1 MVRADKQARAANHNF
16 GTWYRETSS
25 RFRDACFQCGL
36 ATSPLSITRRAL
48 PHTLLYFLIQVLQR
62 MLHQFWDTAQQNA
75 YVLRC
80 GRANG
85 RCPASII
92 AVLFY
97 YECRELSPCM
107 SGKTLRTKKQRL
119 EAGSEAVASSGDAA
133 PLKGPRNEASPRTWV
148 SATCTQPAGRHMHMR
163 HGEYGGIRY

>member
-1 MVRADKQARAANHNF
+1 MM
-16 GTWYRETSS
+16 S
-25 RFRDACFQCGL
+25 RRCTLSDY
-36 ATSPLSITRRAL
+36 SITRCAL
-48 PHTLLYFLIQVLQR
+48 PQTLLYFLIQVLQR

-85 RCPASII
+85 RCPTSII

-97 YECRELSPCM
+97 YECKELSPCM
-107 SGKTLRTKKQRL
+107 SGKTPRTKKQRL

-133 PLKGPRNEASPRTWV
+133 PPKGPRNEASPRTWV

-163 HGEYGGIRY
+163 HGEYGGSRY